1 MTSLTGNET
10 LLILMMIGI
19 LILAGCVMETTPNI
33 VILAPIMLLAREIC
47 MQQIHCRT
55 VAAAAATR
63 SRHSSIFTLKT

>member
-1 MTSLTGNET
+1 MTSLAGNVT
-10 LLILMMIGI
+10 PLILMMSGV
-19 LILAGCVMETTPNI
+19 LILAGCFMETTLNI
-33 VILAPIMLLAREIC
+33 VILTPIMLLAREIC